1 MASRAVV
8 IVALALGLAGCN
20 TAAVFD
26 ARACPM
32 IKQYS
37 RAQLNK
43 MADEL
48 EKAGPAL
55 RSMSVDYLKLRDQVR
70 ACRRTKR

>member
-1 MASRAVV
+1 M
-8 IVALALGLAGCN
+8 LALIPLVMLLAGCE
-20 TAAVFD
+20 TAVFD

-32 IKQYS
+32 LKTYT

-48 EKAGPAL
+48 DKAGPAL
-55 RSMSVDYLKLRDQVR
+55 QAMSVDYLKLRDQVR
-70 ACRRTKR
+70 ACRGKK

>member
-1 MASRAVV
+1 MLLS
-8 IVALALGLAGCN
+8 GCE
-20 TAAVFD
+20 TAVFD

-32 IKQYS
+32 VKQYS

-48 EKAGPAL
+48 ERAGPAL
-55 RSMSVDYLKLRDQVR
+55 QAMSVDYLKLRDQVR
-70 ACRRTKR
+70 ACRRGK

>member
-1 MASRAVV
+1 MTRLTLV
-8 IVALALGLAGCN
+8 LTMLGLLLSGCE
-20 TAAVFD
+20 TAVID

-37 RAQLNK
+37 RTQLAK

-48 EKAGPAL
+48 ETAGPAL
-55 RSMSVDYLKLRDQVR
+55 AAMSVDYLKLRDQVR
-70 ACRRTKR
+70 ACRRGL

>member
-1 MASRAVV
+1 MAFRAAV
-8 IVALALGLAGCN
+8 IVLLGLGLAGCPEH
-20 TAAVFD
+20 AVFD

-37 RAQLNK
+37 RAELNK

-70 ACRRTKR
+70 ACRRAGK